1 VPELRRALRADG
13 LHGGG
18 DFVPFSVEGEDDDL
32 GFRLLIKPEAAMSY
46 GEDRL
51 REEAAYIAYH
61 FHWPLEQILN
71 LEHADRRRWAVEI
84 SKINE
89 RMNEEESSTRVF

>member
-1 VPELRRALRADG
+1 
-13 LHGGG
+13 
-18 DFVPFSVEGEDDDL
+18 
-32 GFRLLIKPEAAMSY
+32 MSY

-89 RMNEEESSTRVF
+89 RMNEEESRTSVF